1 MYSFNSFLDNNIA
14 IDCDYSGVPEEDMA
28 KAEVLFPTV
37 ASVIGRSSRHAI
49 TIDSNFYH
57 LGGNSLNSI
66 YTVTK
71 LKDQGYEI
79 SITDFITAKTMAQI
93 LSRMKLSS
101 DLNSEEEFH
110 SNKNYYTEMLN
121 DSHQEDVIE
130 YVCFLLL
137 S

>member
-1 MYSFNSFLDNNIA
+1 
-14 IDCDYSGVPEEDMA
+14 MA

-37 ASVIGRSSRHAI
+37 ASVIGHSTRHAI

-79 SITDFITAKTMAQI
+79 SITDFITAKTMAEI
-93 LSRMKLSS
+93 LLRMKLSS
-101 DLNSEEEFH
+101 DLNSDEDIN

-121 DSHQEDVIE
+121 DSHQNDVIE
-130 YVCFLLL
+130 
-137 S
+137 